1 MVEAFDAL
9 ELDGHRDV
17 LFVDDDETDVEL
29 ALAAF
34 RANGLEDRVAVARDG
49 VQALVWLDGLRT
61 MPRLVIADL
70 RMPRMGGLDLLRQI
84 REDRRFAHVPVVVLS
99 SSRYADDLRES
110 YRLGANSFVRKRFG
124 AEHLSR
130 SLVSLAKYW
139 LDLNEAPPGELE

>member
-1 MVEAFDAL
+1 MADGFDPC
-9 ELDGHRDV
+9 DFDQRDV
-17 LFVDDDETDVEL
+17 LLVEDDETDVEL

-34 RANGLEDRVAVARDG
+34 RAHGLEHRVAVARDG
-49 VQALVWLDGLRT
+49 VQALAWLDGLRT
-61 MPRLVIADL
+61 LPRLVIADL

-84 REDRRFAHVPVVVLS
+84 REDPRLAHVPVVVLS

-130 SLVSLAKYW
+130 SLVSVTRYW
-139 LDLNEAPPGELE
+139 LDLNETPPGEPE